1 MARKPRVISAPP
13 ARGGSMEN
21 GWTQLS
27 GSMGALAADQG
38 PIGNIPP
45 TDVPDADFEAPQD
58 LNYDRMIAER
68 ERELGLP
75 PEPPT
80 HVTGA
85 AYREPAYAGT
95 PGGITYV
102 PDLNQL
108 PRYVTP
114 QEPEADLT
122 PLPDKFSLSIERKS
136 DMWKVTSPGVHSGL
150 WKAGPSLPRVVEEA
164 LAALAEMVRIDGVAT
179 KGRRK

>member
-1 MARKPRVISAPP
+1 
-13 ARGGSMEN
+13 
-21 GWTQLS
+21 
-27 GSMGALAADQG
+27 MGNLLPDGA
-38 PIGNIPP
+38 PIGHLPNEIA
-45 TDVPDADFEAPQD
+45 PDAVFEAPED
-58 LNYDRMIAER
+58 LNYDRTVAER

-80 HVTGA
+80 RVTGA
-85 AYREPAYAGT
+85 AYREPAYA

-102 PDLNQL
+102 QDLNHV